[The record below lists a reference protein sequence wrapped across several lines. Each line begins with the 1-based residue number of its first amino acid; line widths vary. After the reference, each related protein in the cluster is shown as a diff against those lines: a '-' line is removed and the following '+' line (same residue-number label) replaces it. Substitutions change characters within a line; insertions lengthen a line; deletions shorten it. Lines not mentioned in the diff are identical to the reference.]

1 MTKNAEI
8 PKISAATMPTKHA
21 QVVELLLR
29 TEGASLEEISTL
41 ANWLTHSSRA
51 FLTGLKK
58 RGYAVTS
65 DKTSGV
71 RRYNIAKSS

>member
-1 MTKNAEI
+1 MTNNVETS
-8 PKISAATMPTKHA
+8 KIAAATTPTKHA
-21 QVVELLLR
+21 QVVDLLSR